1 MFCSQLVLI
10 KGGIQ
15 CGGFNHL
22 LTATQTIST
31 VDLRLYKPVYANLHF
46 ILLHDENFDN
56 QQKNVITQY
65 LKIIYVANEKS
76 KF

>member
-1 MFCSQLVLI
+1 M
-10 KGGIQ
+10 
-15 CGGFNHL
+15 
-22 LTATQTIST
+22 
-31 VDLRLYKPVYANLHF
+31 
-46 ILLHDENFDN
+46 LHDEKFDN